1 MSGARRLATIAK
13 LSLVHGIRP
22 DLSESL
28 NPVFPKHLLSD
39 TEKHEAAE
47 RAVRHMSDPTWST
60 RRWQR
65 IAIRELRAAN
75 ERYAAIE
82 AARADISAKVL
93 ETVRS
98 EALVELLRRDL
109 DADPLLAEVAGAV
122 DSGEIRA
129 VMSK

>member
-22 DLSESL
+22 DFTESL
-28 NPVFPKHLLSD
+28 NPVLPKRPFSD
-39 TEKHEAAE
+39 AEKHEAAE
-47 RAVRHMSDPTWST
+47 RAVHHMSDPTWAT
-60 RRWQR
+60 PKWQR

-75 ERYAAIE
+75 ERYAAVE
-82 AARADISAKVL
+82 AARVDISVKVL

-109 DADPLLAEVAGAV
+109 DADPLFAKVAAAV
-122 DSGEIRA
+122 DSEEIRA
-129 VMSK
+129 ITSG